1 MKEGIP
7 WTMIDFCDNQPV
19 IHLIEAKLGILE
31 LLDEECKVEKCPG
44 LAGQYWGGGRN
55 KGRDS
60 LMSPFPLSTDAQRL
74 R

>member
-31 LLDEECKVEKCPG
+31 LLDEECKVEKCGTG
-44 LAGQYWGGGRN
+44 LAGQYWGGG
-55 KGRDS
+55 
-60 LMSPFPLSTDAQRL
+60 QE
-74 R
+74 